1 MEAEPFILFGTD
13 HVLAILA
20 VILISIVVPYYL
32 KKMPLISKK
41 RFGYVLACILIL
53 NELVK
58 PYYHTQF
65 FG

>member
-13 HVLAILA
+13 HLFAILA
-20 VILISIVVPYYL
+20 VILISILVPHYL
-32 KKMPLISKK
+32 KKTSPSPKK
-41 RFGYVLACILIL
+41 RFGYVLALPLIL